1 MNFES
6 CGGGD
11 FACVVGD
18 DAAVISF
25 VLGESFRDVKS
36 EGVNFLRHLE
46 VF

>member
-11 FACVVGD
+11 FACVVVD
-18 DAAVISF
+18 HAAVFSF
-25 VLGESFRDVKS
+25 VLGESFGDVQS